1 MCIRDS
7 DNSEPRANRLSMLA
21 GLLNVSITWL
31 ISAEGSGVEDPEKSY
46 EMPDDLQ
53 EPLKELKALRINLL
67 KSVDRINSIE
77 NKLRAKGKLNLTME
91 ELEIKR
97 KRLKMRSMRRGIKE
111 MDLIL
116 KNFAD
121 LNLSSMSELELENFE
136 NLLLEN
142 DQDLY
147 QWSTGQI
154 DPEKEFVDLIEDI
167 KNFISNSGGL
177 SS

>member
-1 MCIRDS
+1 M
-7 DNSEPRANRLSMLA
+7 
-21 GLLNVSITWL
+21 
-31 ISAEGSGVEDPEKSY
+31 ED
-46 EMPDDLQ
+46 
-53 EPLKELKALRINLL
+53 
-67 KSVDRINSIE
+67 
-77 NKLRAKGKLNLTME
+77 
-91 ELEIKR
+91 LEIKR

-121 LNLSSMSELELENFE
+121 LNLNLMSELELETFE

-147 QWSTGQI
+147 QWSTGQV
-154 DPEKEFVDLIEDI
+154 DPKKEFVDLIDNI

>member
-1 MCIRDS
+1 
-7 DNSEPRANRLSMLA
+7 
-21 GLLNVSITWL
+21 
-31 ISAEGSGVEDPEKSY
+31 
-46 EMPDDLQ
+46 
-53 EPLKELKALRINLL
+53 
-67 KSVDRINSIE
+67 
-77 NKLRAKGKLNLTME
+77 
-91 ELEIKR
+91 
-97 KRLKMRSMRRGIKE
+97 MRSMRRGIKE

-121 LNLSSMSELELENFE
+121 VNLYSMSELELENFE

-147 QWSTGQI
+147 EWSTGQV
-154 DPEKEFVDLIEDI
+154 DPKKEFVDLIENI

>member
-1 MCIRDS
+1 
-7 DNSEPRANRLSMLA
+7 
-21 GLLNVSITWL
+21 
-31 ISAEGSGVEDPEKSY
+31 
-46 EMPDDLQ
+46 
-53 EPLKELKALRINLL
+53 
-67 KSVDRINSIE
+67 
-77 NKLRAKGKLNLTME
+77 ME

-97 KRLKMRSMRRGIKE
+97 KRIKMRSMRRGIKE

-116 KNFAD
+116 KSFAD
-121 LNLSSMSELELENFE
+121 FNLNLMSELELENFE

-147 QWSTGQI
+147 QWSTGQV
-154 DPEKEFVDLIEDI
+154 DPKKEFVDLIENI

>member
-1 MCIRDS
+1 
-7 DNSEPRANRLSMLA
+7 
-21 GLLNVSITWL
+21 
-31 ISAEGSGVEDPEKSY
+31 
-46 EMPDDLQ
+46 
-53 EPLKELKALRINLL
+53 
-67 KSVDRINSIE
+67 
-77 NKLRAKGKLNLTME
+77 ME

-97 KRLKMRSMRRGIKE
+97 KRLKMRSMRRGIME

-121 LNLSSMSELELENFE
+121 LNLNFMSEVELENFE

-147 QWSTGQI
+147 QWSTGQV
-154 DPEKEFVDLIEDI
+154 DPKKEFVDLIENI

>member
-1 MCIRDS
+1 
-7 DNSEPRANRLSMLA
+7 
-21 GLLNVSITWL
+21 
-31 ISAEGSGVEDPEKSY
+31 
-46 EMPDDLQ
+46 
-53 EPLKELKALRINLL
+53 
-67 KSVDRINSIE
+67 
-77 NKLRAKGKLNLTME
+77 ME

-121 LNLSSMSELELENFE
+121 LNLNLMSELELENFE

-154 DPEKEFVDLIEDI
+154 DPKKEFVDLIENI
-167 KNFISNSGGL
+167 RNFISNSGGL
-177 SS
+177 YS

>member
-1 MCIRDS
+1 
-7 DNSEPRANRLSMLA
+7 
-21 GLLNVSITWL
+21 
-31 ISAEGSGVEDPEKSY
+31 
-46 EMPDDLQ
+46 
-53 EPLKELKALRINLL
+53 
-67 KSVDRINSIE
+67 
-77 NKLRAKGKLNLTME
+77 ME

-121 LNLSSMSELELENFE
+121 SNLNLMSELELENFE

-147 QWSTGQI
+147 QWSTGQV
-154 DPEKEFVDLIEDI
+154 DPKKEFVDIIDNI
-167 KNFISNSGGL
+167 KNFISNSDGL

>member
-1 MCIRDS
+1 MD
-7 DNSEPRANRLSMLA
+7 
-21 GLLNVSITWL
+21 
-31 ISAEGSGVEDPEKSY
+31 
-46 EMPDDLQ
+46 
-53 EPLKELKALRINLL
+53 
-67 KSVDRINSIE
+67 
-77 NKLRAKGKLNLTME
+77 

-116 KNFAD
+116 KSFAD
-121 LNLSSMSELELENFE
+121 LNLNSMSEQELENFE

-147 QWSTGQI
+147 QWSTDQV
-154 DPEKEFVDLIEDI
+154 DPKKEFVDLIQDI

>member
-1 MCIRDS
+1 
-7 DNSEPRANRLSMLA
+7 
-21 GLLNVSITWL
+21 
-31 ISAEGSGVEDPEKSY
+31 
-46 EMPDDLQ
+46 
-53 EPLKELKALRINLL
+53 
-67 KSVDRINSIE
+67 
-77 NKLRAKGKLNLTME
+77 ME

-121 LNLSSMSELELENFE
+121 VNLYSMSELELENFE

-147 QWSTGQI
+147 QWSTGQV
-154 DPEKEFVDLIEDI
+154 DPTKEFVDLIENI

>member
-1 MCIRDS
+1 MD
-7 DNSEPRANRLSMLA
+7 
-21 GLLNVSITWL
+21 
-31 ISAEGSGVEDPEKSY
+31 
-46 EMPDDLQ
+46 
-53 EPLKELKALRINLL
+53 
-67 KSVDRINSIE
+67 
-77 NKLRAKGKLNLTME
+77 

-116 KNFAD
+116 KNFAE
-121 LNLSSMSELELENFE
+121 LNLNSMSELELANFE

-147 QWSTGQI
+147 QWSTGQV
-154 DPEKEFVDLIEDI
+154 DPKKEFVELIQDI
-167 KNFISNSGGL
+167 KNFIADSGGL

>member
-1 MCIRDS
+1 MD
-7 DNSEPRANRLSMLA
+7 
-21 GLLNVSITWL
+21 
-31 ISAEGSGVEDPEKSY
+31 
-46 EMPDDLQ
+46 
-53 EPLKELKALRINLL
+53 
-67 KSVDRINSIE
+67 
-77 NKLRAKGKLNLTME
+77 

-121 LNLSSMSELELENFE
+121 VNLNSMSELELENFE

-147 QWSTGQI
+147 QWSTGQVG
-154 DPEKEFVDLIEDI
+154 PKKEFIRLIQEI
-167 KNFISNSGGL
+167 KSFISNSGGL
-177 SS
+177 AS

>member
-1 MCIRDS
+1 
-7 DNSEPRANRLSMLA
+7 
-21 GLLNVSITWL
+21 
-31 ISAEGSGVEDPEKSY
+31 
-46 EMPDDLQ
+46 
-53 EPLKELKALRINLL
+53 
-67 KSVDRINSIE
+67 
-77 NKLRAKGKLNLTME
+77 ME

-121 LNLSSMSELELENFE
+121 LNLNLMSELELENFE

-147 QWSTGQI
+147 QWSTGQV
-154 DPEKEFVDLIEDI
+154 DPKKEFVELIQDI
-167 KNFISNSGGL
+167 KIFIANSGGL

>member
-1 MCIRDS
+1 MS
-7 DNSEPRANRLSMLA
+7 D
-21 GLLNVSITWL
+21 
-31 ISAEGSGVEDPEKSY
+31 
-46 EMPDDLQ
+46 
-53 EPLKELKALRINLL
+53 
-67 KSVDRINSIE
+67 
-77 NKLRAKGKLNLTME
+77 
-91 ELEIKR
+91 LEIKR
-97 KRLKMRSMRRGIKE
+97 KKLIMRSMRRGTKE

-121 LNLSSMSELELENFE
+121 LNLNLMSELELENFE

-147 QWSTGQI
+147 QWSTGRV
-154 DPEKEFVDLIEDI
+154 DPKKEFFDLIQDI

>member
-1 MCIRDS
+1 
-7 DNSEPRANRLSMLA
+7 
-21 GLLNVSITWL
+21 
-31 ISAEGSGVEDPEKSY
+31 
-46 EMPDDLQ
+46 
-53 EPLKELKALRINLL
+53 
-67 KSVDRINSIE
+67 
-77 NKLRAKGKLNLTME
+77 ME
-91 ELEIKR
+91 ELDIKR

-121 LNLSSMSELELENFE
+121 LNLNSMSELELEKFE

-147 QWSTGQI
+147 QWSTGQV
-154 DPEKEFVDLIEDI
+154 DPKKEFIDLIQDI

>member
-1 MCIRDS
+1 MD
-7 DNSEPRANRLSMLA
+7 
-21 GLLNVSITWL
+21 
-31 ISAEGSGVEDPEKSY
+31 
-46 EMPDDLQ
+46 
-53 EPLKELKALRINLL
+53 
-67 KSVDRINSIE
+67 
-77 NKLRAKGKLNLTME
+77 

-121 LNLSSMSELELENFE
+121 LNLNSMSELELANFE
-136 NLLLEN
+136 NLLLVY

-147 QWSTGQI
+147 QWSTGQVE
-154 DPEKEFVDLIEDI
+154 PKKEFVDLIQEI

>member
-1 MCIRDS
+1 MD
-7 DNSEPRANRLSMLA
+7 
-21 GLLNVSITWL
+21 
-31 ISAEGSGVEDPEKSY
+31 
-46 EMPDDLQ
+46 
-53 EPLKELKALRINLL
+53 
-67 KSVDRINSIE
+67 
-77 NKLRAKGKLNLTME
+77 

-121 LNLSSMSELELENFE
+121 VNLNSMSELELENFE

-147 QWSTGQI
+147 QWSTGQV
-154 DPEKEFVDLIEDI
+154 DPKKEFIGLIRDI

-177 SS
+177 AS